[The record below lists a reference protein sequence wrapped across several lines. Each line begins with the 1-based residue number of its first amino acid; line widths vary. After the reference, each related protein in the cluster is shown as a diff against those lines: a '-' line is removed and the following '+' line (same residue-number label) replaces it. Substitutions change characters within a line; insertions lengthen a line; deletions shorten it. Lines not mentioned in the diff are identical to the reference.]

1 MSRPPATGAT
11 NGFNAGFDAGFDS
24 PGAGERTNR
33 LKTIPTTVMF
43 IDIVDSIDL
52 FARLGN
58 QAAKE
63 LIDDF
68 FGELALLTADH
79 HGTVIKRVGDEL
91 MCSFHIPLAAFA
103 AARDMQRLAEVLNRT
118 RPQPVKLRIGFHTGN
133 VISAAGDLFGDT
145 VNIASRVSSVATS
158 GRILTTGQSM
168 MQVSLHDAGLVRPWR
183 RELLK
188 GLSEPVELYEVLWAA
203 DTNEGEFSNTSLGN
217 YEHPAFQQLVL
228 HLHGASHVIDA
239 QRPLLTIGR
248 HATNRVVVDDDGAF
262 VSGHHAKIEYRGGV
276 FVLTDT
282 SLNGTYLSHGG
293 NGFFRI
299 TLPFTLE
306 SSGKIALGYSPPHPN
321 QIEAVFEVK

>member
-1 MSRPPATGAT
+1 MSRPPATGAI
-11 NGFNAGFDAGFDS
+11 NGFNAGFDAPS
-24 PGAGERTNR
+24 AAERTNR

-68 FGELALLTADH
+68 FNELAHLTLDH
-79 HGTVIKRVGDEL
+79 HGNVIKRVGDEL
-91 MCSFHIPLAAFA
+91 MCSFHMPLAAFA
-103 AARDMQRLAEVLNRT
+103 AARDMQRLAEVLNQT
-118 RPQPVKLRIGFHTGN
+118 RPQPVELRIGFHTGN

-168 MQVSLHDAGLVRPWR
+168 LQVPLHDAGLVRPWR

-188 GLSEPVELYEVLWAA
+188 GVSEPVELYEVLWATDA
-203 DTNEGEFSNTSLGN
+203 NDGEFSNTSLGN
-217 YEHPAFQQLVL
+217 YQHPAFHQLVL
-228 HLHGASHVIDA
+228 RLQGMPYVIDA
-239 QRPLLTIGR
+239 QHPLLTIGR
-248 HATNRVVVDDDGAF
+248 HAANQVVVDDDGAF

-293 NGFFRI
+293 NGYFRI

-306 SSGKIALGYSPPHPN
+306 SSGKIVLGYPPPHPK
-321 QIEAVFEVK
+321 QIEAAFEVM

>member
-1 MSRPPATGAT
+1 MSRPPATGAS
-11 NGFNAGFDAGFDS
+11 NGLNAGFDVLNA
-24 PGAGERTNR
+24 AERTNR
-33 LKTIPTTVMF
+33 LKTMPTTVMF

-58 QAAKE
+58 QAANE
-63 LIDDF
+63 LIDVF
-68 FGELALLTADH
+68 FNELTYLTTDH
-79 HGTVIKRVGDEL
+79 HGTLIKRVGDEL

-103 AARDMQRLAEVLNRT
+103 AARDMQRLAEVLNQT
-118 RPQPVKLRIGFHTGN
+118 RPQPVELRIGFHTGN

-168 MQVSLHDAGLVRPWR
+168 LQVPLHDAGLVRPWR

-188 GLSEPVELYEVLWAA
+188 GVSEPVELYEVLWAA
-203 DTNEGEFSNTSLGN
+203 DADEGAFSNTSLGN
-217 YEHPAFQQLVL
+217 YEHPAFHQLVL
-228 HLHGASHVIDA
+228 HLQGASHVISA

-248 HATNRVVVDDDGAF
+248 HAANRVVVDDDGAF

-306 SSGKIALGYSPPHPN
+306 SSGKIVLGYPPPHLR